1 MLSRNRL
8 TLIVLLTLS
17 SGYFVYLFGVRVVL
31 RAVPPDMSTNF
42 VHIEDVDPGIES
54 FDESSR
60 IAAEHLPD
68 EEWARDAT
76 VQLRDGDTLF
86 YYAQKWSQSDEKR
99 SVTFEPLALVW
110 FQEGADKPLIIQAES
125 ALVTFERD
133 VDLSSPDPGRIVAGE
148 LLGEVTICGD
158 DGLTM
163 KGSDFI
169 FSEESGS
176 IFSAEPVAFT
186 WQNHSGS
193 SQQGIQIDLD
203 MATGGQPDQLA
214 VTGVRQVHLFR
225 DVAMDFLFEQDD
237 DVIPLSVRSAGW
249 FMLRLLGTTENPTSR
264 SIATFEDKV
273 VVTRATELGTSDVL
287 TCDQLDLHL
296 EEATEVEQ
304 AASKLARVEGAQPGI
319 MPGSDDSSIRFTRM
333 RARGYVVRVTS
344 ELNEFQAVVGSENQP
359 QRSMAVVDYD
369 ATDRRLTLND
379 FDPNLA
385 RQWKPR
391 VRITQK
397 SGEMDC
403 QQISVTH
410 HADGRVNEVVCLGH
424 GWLAYREPGIDGA
437 PATDVLLADW
447 KRQLR
452 KFTDSTTGQDV
463 IDLLGEAVVKMPG
476 DESGISADYIKIWTD
491 PLESTSAEEGSSL
504 FAIGNSKSE
513 KNSRSEKDDKPK
525 QTPNP
530 RRILAQKNVL
540 LISPRMHGQM
550 EELQVW
556 FEDAD
561 PPVDHSKATDELTPV
576 SYRVPES
583 AAPLLLP
590 DDVDDLKK
598 LQEPVFVSA
607 DLTRVRIVRYGDDVD
622 PEVREV
628 WTEGD
633 VRITQHRESS
643 DGPVV
648 MTGDRLHILSNT
660 PDAQMVHI
668 IGHPAQILEPRLK
681 LTGEEIS
688 FDRARNLAWTD
699 GASELKLPAD
709 RDFDG
714 KKLEMPTEL
723 TIHSHEQMS
732 FDGRTA
738 TFIGRVHASMDD
750 SVMRCQQM
758 EVTMLK
764 PVNFDDGMKPTER
777 PEIATVTCQFNVE
790 FNSHVIEE
798 GTLKEVR
805 RAKFARFHLDHRT
818 GKVIADNGPGTVSLW
833 RRGRGKR
840 AGLAPL
846 AAAGANRAM
855 DAQGTEWE
863 YSRIKFARDMSGNV
877 KDRTTTFRGQIEV
890 IYGPV
895 DEPMVKIDL
904 DKLPKDGGAMFCDW
918 LEFVQREPTEGKKH
932 VELLAKENARLEGRS
947 FFAQADEI
955 SYDESKGLYM
965 LRSSGDESILWREKV
980 AGGERTAVVA
990 ETFRFIP
997 SINEVEFDKASRVQ
1011 GLQ

>member
-1 MLSRNRL
+1 M
-8 TLIVLLTLS
+8 IVLLSLS
-17 SGYFVYLFGVRVVL
+17 SGYFLYLFGVRTVL
-31 RAVPPDMSTNF
+31 RAVPPDMPVGNF
-42 VHIEDVDPGIES
+42 TPVEEVDPGIES

-60 IAAEHLPD
+60 IAAKYLSD
-68 EEWARDAT
+68 QEWARDAT

-86 YYAQKWSQSDEKR
+86 YYAQEWSQSDEKR

-110 FQEGADKPLIIQAES
+110 FQEGTDEPLIIQAES

-148 LLGEVTICGD
+148 LLGDVTIRGD
-158 DGLTM
+158 DGLAM
-163 KGSDFI
+163 KGNHFI

-176 IFSAEPVAFT
+176 IFSDNPVEFA
-186 WQNHSGS
+186 WQKHSGS
-193 SQQGIQIDLD
+193 SRQGIQIDLD
-203 MATGGQPDQLA
+203 MATSGVSSQLA

-225 DVAMDFLFEQDD
+225 NVAMDFLFKQDNE
-237 DVIPLSVRSAGW
+237 VIPLSVRCAGR
-249 FMLRLLGTTENPTSR
+249 FMLRLLGGTENPASR
-264 SIATFEDKV
+264 STATFEDRV
-273 VVTRATELGTSDVL
+273 VVKRATELYTCDVL
-287 TCDQLDLHL
+287 VCDQLDLHL
-296 EEATEVEQ
+296 EEATEAEK
-304 AASKLARVEGAQPGI
+304 AASKLASESKAQSNI
-319 MPGSDDSSIRFTRM
+319 MAGSDGNSIQFRRM
-333 RARGYVVRVTS
+333 RAKGYVVKLTS
-344 ELNEFQAVVGSENQP
+344 ELNEFQAVVGSPNQQ
-359 QRSMAVVDYD
+359 QRLMAVVDYD

-385 RQWKPR
+385 NQWKPR

-403 QQISVTH
+403 QQISLTH
-410 HADGRVNEVVCLGH
+410 HTDGRVNELVCLGH
-424 GWLAYREPGIDGA
+424 GWLAYREPGVDGA

-452 KFTDSTTGQDV
+452 KFTDVTTGQDV
-463 IDLLGEAVVKMPG
+463 IDLFGEAVVKMPA
-476 DESGISADYIKIWTD
+476 DEAGISADYIKLWTD
-491 PLESTSAEEGSSL
+491 PIESASSGEGSSL
-504 FAIGNSKSE
+504 LSRGHSKSE
-513 KNSRSEKDDKPK
+513 KDSKLKDA
-525 QTPNP
+525 PNP

-540 LISPRMHGQM
+540 LVSPQMHGQM

-561 PPVDHSKATDELTPV
+561 PPAESSSSKDELTPV
-576 SYRVPES
+576 SYRIPDD

-590 DDVDDLKK
+590 DDVDRSKK
-598 LQEPVFVSA
+598 LKEPVFVSA
-607 DLTRVRIVRYGDDVD
+607 DLTRVRIVRHGKNVD

-633 VRITQHRESS
+633 VRITHHRESA

-648 MTGDRLHILSNT
+648 MTGDRLHILSST
-660 PDAQMVHI
+660 PDAEMVHI
-668 IGHPAQILEPRLK
+668 IGKPAQLLEPRMK

-699 GASELKLPAD
+699 GTSELRLPAE

-714 KKLEMPTEL
+714 KKLDKPTEL

-732 FDGRTA
+732 FDGRVA
-738 TFIGRVHASMDD
+738 TFIGRVHATMYD

-764 PVNFDDGMKPTER
+764 PLVFDEGMKPSER
-777 PEIATVTCQFNVE
+777 PEIATITCQFDVE

-805 RAKFARFHLDHRT
+805 RAKFARFHLDHQT
-818 GKVIADNGPGTVSLW
+818 GKVTADNGPGTVSLW

-863 YSRIKFARDMSGNV
+863 YSRIQFARDMSGNV

-895 DEPMVKIDL
+895 DEPMVKINL

-918 LEFVQREPTEGKKH
+918 LEFVQRESTDGTKH

-955 SYDESKGLYM
+955 SFDESKGLYM
-965 LRSSGDESILWREKV
+965 LRSSGDESMLWREKV

-997 SINEVEFDKASRVQ
+997 SINKVEFDKASRVQ

>member
-1 MLSRNRL
+1 M
-8 TLIVLLTLS
+8 
-17 SGYFVYLFGVRVVL
+17 L
-31 RAVPPDMSTNF
+31 RAVPPEMPVGNF
-42 VHIEDVDPGIES
+42 SPVEEVDPGIES

-60 IAAEHLPD
+60 IAAKYLPD
-68 EEWARDAT
+68 QEWARDAT

-86 YYAQKWSQSDEKR
+86 YYAQEWGQSEGKR
-99 SVTFEPLALVW
+99 SVTFAPLALVW
-110 FQEGADKPLIIQAES
+110 FQEGADEPLIIQAES
-125 ALVTFERD
+125 ALITFERD

-148 LLGEVTICGD
+148 LLGEVTIRGD
-158 DGLTM
+158 DGLAM
-163 KGSDFI
+163 KGNHFI

-176 IFSAEPVAFT
+176 IFSDNPVEFA
-186 WQNHSGS
+186 WQKHSGS
-193 SQQGIQIDLD
+193 ARQGIQIDLD
-203 MATGGQPDQLA
+203 MATGGGSSQLA
-214 VTGVRQVHLFR
+214 VTGVRRVYLFR
-225 DVAMDFLFEQDD
+225 DIAMDFLFEQDSEF
-237 DVIPLSVRSAGW
+237 IPMSVRCAGR
-249 FMLRLLGTTENPTSR
+249 FMLTLLGEAKNPASR
-264 SIATFEDKV
+264 SRATFEEKV
-273 VVTRATELGTSDVL
+273 VVRRATELNTADVL
-287 TCDQLDLHL
+287 TCDQLELHL
-296 EEATEVEQ
+296 AEATEAE
-304 AASKLARVEGAQPGI
+304 KEARAVARDVGDRSAV
-319 MPGSDDSSIRFTRM
+319 MPGARDGSIQLDRM
-333 RARGYVVRVTS
+333 RAIGYVVKVTS
-344 ELNEFQAVVGSENQP
+344 ELNEFQAVVSSPNQQ

-369 ATDRRLTLND
+369 ATARRLTLND

-403 QQISVTH
+403 QQISLTH
-410 HADGRVNEVVCLGH
+410 HADGRVNELVCLGH
-424 GWLAYREPGIDGA
+424 GWLAYREPGVDGA

-452 KFTDSTTGQDV
+452 KYTDVTTGQDV
-463 IDLLGEAVVKMPG
+463 VDLFGEAVVKMPA
-476 DESGISADYIKIWTD
+476 DQAGISADYIKLWTD
-491 PLESTSAEEGSSL
+491 PIESATSGKSSSL
-504 FAIGNSKSE
+504 FSRGNSESGDDSKS
-513 KNSRSEKDDKPK
+513 RDA
-525 QTPNP
+525 PNP

-540 LISPRMHGQM
+540 LVSPQMHGQM

-561 PPVDHSKATDELTPV
+561 PPVENSESKDQLTPV
-576 SYRVPES
+576 SYRVPEA

-590 DDVDDLKK
+590 DDVDKSDKLK
-598 LQEPVFVSA
+598 EPVFVSA
-607 DLTRVRIVRYGDDVD
+607 DLTRARIVRYGKDVE

-628 WTEGD
+628 WTEGN
-633 VRITQHRESS
+633 VRITHHRESAE
-643 DGPVV
+643 GPVV
-648 MTGDRLHILSNT
+648 MTGERLHILSNT

-668 IGHPAQILEPRLK
+668 VGSPAQLLEPRMK
-681 LTGEEIS
+681 LTGDEIS

-699 GASELKLPAD
+699 GTSELKLPAD

-714 KKLEMPTEL
+714 KKLGEPTEL
-723 TIHSHEQMS
+723 TINSHEQMS
-732 FDGRTA
+732 FDGRVA
-738 TFIGRVHASMDD
+738 TFIGRVHASMYD

-764 PVNFDDGMKPTER
+764 PLVFDDGMKPTER
-777 PEIATVTCQFNVE
+777 PEIATITCQFDVE
-790 FNSHVIEE
+790 FNSHVIED

-805 RAKFARFHLDHRT
+805 RAKFARFHLDHQT

-863 YSRIKFARDMSGNV
+863 YSRIQFARDMSGNV

-895 DEPMVKIDL
+895 DEPMAKIDL

-918 LEFVQREPTEGKKH
+918 LEFVQRETSDGSKH

-955 SYDESKGLYM
+955 SFDESKGLYM
-965 LRSSGDESILWREKV
+965 LRSSGDESMLWREKV

-997 SINEVEFDKASRVQ
+997 SINKVEFDKASRVQ